1 MIQKIIK
8 KCQSV
13 FESLIYVSRDD
24 GLINL
29 TGERFSQKKSRLL
42 NVFSIRLLTRNE
54 VKEKVKSFPITSSK
68 ELVQA
73 IKLYKETTF
82 DLSVMNVVYYKFPE
96 SNGQVRVVFWTFE
109 KKLGDNHL
117 FCIPEFVLFTLNQNA
132 EHELFKINRA
142 QDSYYV
148 LANNTSLNS
157 IQSSMSLTSDAQY
170 AFSLGAPFG
179 SEIKEVYEPNF
190 TELIKKNIKRLTL
203 NSLPGFYVSKKRA
216 NEGSQLSIAFFY
228 KLLGGVIAS
237 WIIYAVV
244 LSALLNLQL
253 SSAEEKLATS
263 RTEIGELLVEYQD
276 VANQVVLLNQQINEF
291 NRYPDINY
299 IVSVLSKTIQGENV
313 NFRRMSITQDK
324 IIVVLEAL
332 SASEYI
338 ATLKSQAEVANA
350 KLQNDVRKVNGNFER
365 FTVEFKVRDSEVND
379 VI

>member
-13 FESLIYVSRDD
+13 FEGLIYLSRDE

-29 TGERFSQKKSRLL
+29 AGEEFSQKKSRLL
-42 NVFSIRLLTRNE
+42 NTLSIRLLTRSE
-54 VKEKVKSFPITSSK
+54 VKEKVKLFPITSSK

-82 DLSVMNVVYYKFPE
+82 DLSVVNVVYYKFPE

-109 KKLGDNHL
+109 KKLGENHL
-117 FCIPEFVLFTLNQNA
+117 FYIPEFVLFTLKQNA

-157 IQSSMSLTSDAQY
+157 IQSSMNLKTDAQY

-179 SEIKEVYEPNF
+179 AEITEVHESDF
-190 TELIKKNIKRLTL
+190 IELIKKKIKHFTL
-203 NSLPGFYVSKKRA
+203 NSLPGFYVSKMRSKA
-216 NEGSQLSIAFFY
+216 ENQLSIAFFY
-228 KLLGGVIAS
+228 KLLGGTIAL
-237 WIIYAVV
+237 WGIYAVV
-244 LSALLNLQL
+244 LSAFLNIQL
-253 SSAEEKLATS
+253 SSAEEKLAKS
-263 RTEIGELLVEYQD
+263 RAEIGELLVEYQG
-276 VANQVVLLNQQINEF
+276 VANQVILLNQQINEF

-299 IVSVLSKTIQGENV
+299 IVSVLSKTIQDESAH
-313 NFRRMSITQDK
+313 FRRMRITQDK
-324 IIVVLEAL
+324 ITVVLEAQ

-338 ATLKSQAEVANA
+338 TKLKNQPDVANA
-350 KLQNDVRKVNGNFER
+350 KLQDDVRKVNGNLER
-365 FTVEFKVRDSEVND
+365 FTVEFKVKDSEVND